1 MFLSIN
7 RKIIYS
13 MFLLFLTS
21 TIIFASTFY
30 ITYSSKVSKDQ
41 QISITRNM
49 QYSDLLQRNIL
60 LIKEIK
66 NLLKKNNNLKI
77 DEKEFPQINTLISNT
92 AHSNFL
98 LNEQEK
104 LAKRTKLFDE
114 NYETIYQGV
123 SLILFNTI
131 LLSSFIILIGYLFNN
146 WVLKPINKISDIS
159 EQIGLGNIKLRIPIR
174 TNIKYQDELDKFS
187 NIFNMMLDNIENMI
201 STIQDKEKFLQSLI
215 DSIPDGIRV
224 IDENYNIIIANKT
237 YYTQSNDTP
246 KINQKCYISS
256 FCNKQPC
263 LNEQCP
269 LHEILQRGKQH
280 TLTIQQFASN
290 PNKFLSVNAALMQ
303 YDKTHRY
310 IVESIRDL
318 SGDIDFS
325 HQQKITSL
333 SFLSSSIAH
342 EIKNNLG
349 ALRIILEHII
359 ENTNNKKVNPNEYK
373 KLLKTLHTELLNT
386 INIPERLLKMTRY
399 SSAEDTSF
407 DCINSLVE
415 IIKMLDFEAKRKGI
429 DLKLNLPKQNI
440 ILNGNE
446 TDFKIAVINIIQNAI
461 NATNNGFITIKIST
475 SVKTGL
481 SISFTDTGCGID
493 ESDID
498 YIFTPFFSNG
508 KKAEDTKSSGSGLGL
523 PITKSIIEKFGGK
536 INVKSKVG
544 KGSCFTLT
552 FPEYKKTCNKE
563 KQVL

>member
-104 LAKRTKLFDE
+104 LAERTKLFDE
-114 NYETIYQGV
+114 NYKTIYQGV
-123 SLILFNTI
+123 SLILFNTV

-146 WVLKPINKISDIS
+146 WVLKPINIISNIS

-237 YYTQSNDTP
+237 Y
-246 KINQKCYISS
+246 
-256 FCNKQPC
+256 
-263 LNEQCP
+263 
-269 LHEILQRGKQH
+269 
-280 TLTIQQFASN
+280 
-290 PNKFLSVNAALMQ
+290 
-303 YDKTHRY
+303 
-310 IVESIRDL
+310 
-318 SGDIDFS
+318 
-325 HQQKITSL
+325 
-333 SFLSSSIAH
+333 
-342 EIKNNLG
+342 
-349 ALRIILEHII
+349 
-359 ENTNNKKVNPNEYK
+359 
-373 KLLKTLHTELLNT
+373 
-386 INIPERLLKMTRY
+386 
-399 SSAEDTSF
+399 
-407 DCINSLVE
+407 
-415 IIKMLDFEAKRKGI
+415 
-429 DLKLNLPKQNI
+429 
-440 ILNGNE
+440 
-446 TDFKIAVINIIQNAI
+446 
-461 NATNNGFITIKIST
+461 
-475 SVKTGL
+475 
-481 SISFTDTGCGID
+481 
-493 ESDID
+493 
-498 YIFTPFFSNG
+498 
-508 KKAEDTKSSGSGLGL
+508 
-523 PITKSIIEKFGGK
+523 
-536 INVKSKVG
+536 
-544 KGSCFTLT
+544 
-552 FPEYKKTCNKE
+552 
-563 KQVL
+563 